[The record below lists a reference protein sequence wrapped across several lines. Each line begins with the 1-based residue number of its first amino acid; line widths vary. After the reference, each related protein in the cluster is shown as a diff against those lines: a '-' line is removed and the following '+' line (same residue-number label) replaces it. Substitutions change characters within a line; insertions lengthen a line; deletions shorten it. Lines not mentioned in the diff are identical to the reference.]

1 MVEKVMRDFPANR
14 SASLARQSKKRK
26 IEYFSSGCPTEF
38 PVFPLLPLSPI
49 SLAFGGRVE
58 EKTGSEIAGCRVK
71 TKLTQLS

>member
-49 SLAFGGRVE
+49 FLAFGGRVE
-58 EKTGSEIAGCRVK
+58 EKTGSEVAGCRVK